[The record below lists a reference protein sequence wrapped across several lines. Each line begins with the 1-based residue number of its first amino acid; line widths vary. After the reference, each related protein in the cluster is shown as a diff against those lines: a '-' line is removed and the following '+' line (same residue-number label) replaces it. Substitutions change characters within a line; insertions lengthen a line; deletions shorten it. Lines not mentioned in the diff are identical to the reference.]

1 MIVLENEVLWAHLQ
15 GGYIG
20 VLGKGKK
27 ENGGE
32 KGTERK
38 REDEERIRKNDSGG
52 ERGEKRCE
60 THLQYLVAQIALC
73 MTHRARG
80 YMKVS
85 KYQISSCILPKDI

>member
-1 MIVLENEVLWAHLQ
+1 MEQSGGRQ
-15 GGYIG
+15 GMDIEGRR
-20 VLGKGKK
+20 K
-27 ENGGE
+27 EEEGDR
-32 KGTERK
+32 GTERK